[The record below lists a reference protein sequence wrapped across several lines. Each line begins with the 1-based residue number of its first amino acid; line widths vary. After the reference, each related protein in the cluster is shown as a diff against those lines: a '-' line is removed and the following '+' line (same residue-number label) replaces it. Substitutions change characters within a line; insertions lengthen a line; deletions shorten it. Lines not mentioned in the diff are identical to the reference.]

1 MKRFLPLLFLGLF
14 FPVAVIHAAGSDFP
28 LAPAQECRPRNGW
41 PNFFAKANTTG
52 AEVHIAYFGGS
63 ITAQSGWR
71 PKTLAHFQ
79 KAYPGAKF
87 FEINAAIGG
96 TGSDLGVFRLNADV
110 LQHRPDLVLVEFAV
124 NDGGAAP
131 EQIYR
136 CMEGIVRQI
145 WRAAPKCEI
154 GFVYTLTEALAP
166 AMLEGRFQRSASAM
180 ERIADHYGIP
190 TIHLAMEVVR
200 LAKEGRLVWRAP
212 LPKTEAEQQALGDKF
227 VFAPD
232 AVHPHPET
240 GHELYLQAVVRSLAP
255 IQAASQKSGAH
266 TLPAP
271 FIASN
276 YEAARLVPI
285 SAAQLS
291 PGFVALDT
299 KTDVWAKKWAHR
311 LPVLYRGS
319 QAGETITFKFKGTR
333 CAIYD
338 VIGPNSGQVRATI
351 DDQAP
356 EVRTRFDSY
365 CTYDRLNTLLIGTEL
380 TDRLHTVKIELL
392 GDLPDKAK
400 ILAQRNQKIDDP
412 QRYAG
417 LHFYPGAILLVG
429 ELVAP

>member
-1 MKRFLPLLFLGLF
+1 
-14 FPVAVIHAAGSDFP
+14 
-28 LAPAQECRPRNGW
+28 
-41 PNFFAKANTTG
+41 
-52 AEVHIAYFGGS
+52 
-63 ITAQSGWR
+63 
-71 PKTLAHFQ
+71 
-79 KAYPGAKF
+79 
-87 FEINAAIGG
+87 
-96 TGSDLGVFRLNADV
+96 
-110 LQHRPDLVLVEFAV
+110 
-124 NDGGAAP
+124 
-131 EQIYR
+131 
-136 CMEGIVRQI
+136 
-145 WRAAPKCEI
+145 
-154 GFVYTLTEALAP
+154 
-166 AMLEGRFQRSASAM
+166 
-180 ERIADHYGIP
+180 
-190 TIHLAMEVVR
+190 
-200 LAKEGRLVWRAP
+200 VWKAP
-212 LPKTEAEQQALGDKF
+212 LPKTEAEQRALADKF

-232 AVHPHPET
+232 GVHPHPET

-285 SAAQLS
+285 SAALLS

-299 KTDVWAKKWAHR
+299 KADAWAKKWANR

-338 VIGPNSGQVRATI
+338 VIGPNSGQVRVTI
-351 DDQAP
+351 DEQAP

-392 GDLPDKAK
+392 VDVPDKAK

-417 LHFYPGAILLVG
+417 LHFNPGAILLVG